1 MAVEY
6 IDLIGAEH
14 QIQDFFYNYI
24 IQFYLDRVDHALTYK
39 T

>member
-14 QIQDFFYNYI
+14 QIQDIFFTTILYNFI
-24 IQFYLDRVDHALTYK
+24 WIE
-39 T
+39 